1 MVPGTVQI
9 VNRVERNIGCEAPGR
24 GENDIILVPQPTND
38 PSDPLNWNKLR
49 KEYHFWLLW
58 IWGFIA
64 TVSVNWVGPVWTQLT
79 INLNTTFSLLNVSS
93 ALGYL
98 FLGIGCVL
106 LQPNAMKIGRRPVYI
121 FGTLL
126 NVIGFIVGGIQD
138 TVEQFFGVSVLTGL
152 GAALVDS
159 LVQISTTDIFF
170 AHQKGTRLSLLVFTL
185 YAGSYLGPAA
195 AGYIAK
201 SQG

>member
-1 MVPGTVQI
+1 
-9 VNRVERNIGCEAPGR
+9 
-24 GENDIILVPQPTND
+24 
-38 PSDPLNWNKLR
+38 
-49 KEYHFWLLW
+49 
-58 IWGFIA
+58 
-64 TVSVNWVGPVWTQLT
+64 
-79 INLNTTFSLLNVSS
+79 
-93 ALGYL
+93 
-98 FLGIGCVL
+98 
-106 LQPNAMKIGRRPVYI
+106 MKIGRRPVYI